1 MQNII
6 YYLNYEC
13 CRCMCENLGK
23 HEYDPEAQTSNIHN
37 GNLID
42 KIESQ
47 IFKVYV
53 ICFILTLLQC
63 VLSFF
68 LGQNT
73 LGIILTP
80 LLFVCN
86 FIIFCFI
93 EIFVVGVC
101 CKNINSHSSYSKLML
116 CQKLL
121 LILFLV
127 LNVSVIVLTLYLDP
141 NSFGL
146 NPTMFFKENPFVFS

>member
-1 MQNII
+1 M
-6 YYLNYEC
+6 
-13 CRCMCENLGK
+13 GK
-23 HEYDPEAQTSNIHN
+23 SLRKRDCDQEAQIGYSYNE
-37 GNLID
+37 D
-42 KIESQ
+42 SMDEIESQ

-53 ICFILTLLQC
+53 ICLILTLLQC

-68 LGQNT
+68 LGKNT

-101 CKNINSHSSYSKLML
+101 CKNINSHSSYNKLML

-121 LILFLV
+121 LMLFLV
-127 LNVSVIVLTLYLDP
+127 LNVTIIVLTLYLDP